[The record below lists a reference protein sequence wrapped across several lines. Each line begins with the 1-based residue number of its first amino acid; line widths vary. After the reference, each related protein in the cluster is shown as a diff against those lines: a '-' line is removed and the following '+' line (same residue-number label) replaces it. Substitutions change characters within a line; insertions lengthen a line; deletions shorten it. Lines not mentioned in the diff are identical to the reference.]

1 MEGPK
6 PDEKSAFKML
16 GLFFCSRLD
25 WGSSIQFTAKTSF
38 KKTGALILY
47 IKFSL
52 LRLHFISI

>member
-16 GLFFCSRLD
+16 GLFFSSRLD
-25 WGSSIQFTAKTSF
+25 WGSSSQFTAKTSF